1 MQIEIDYMI
10 CIKSIISNFL
20 PCSRLKSIFWFGSS
34 TQRNNN
40 NHNKWYIKKTP
51 YRDKSAWLILPAWLF
66 LREKGETSLST
77 RGRMAFSLLI
87 RNEKQKN
94 QRNFCYLVKTFRWSY
109 KSAQKYKEDFWKIR
123 ATSYLSLIKWSRSSL
138 IVPNNGKAILLS
150 IASTL
155 LGNPIIF
162 CLFNFKFY
170 PQFFINYCTNN

>member
-1 MQIEIDYMI
+1 MKPVNNEKSLTKLNLIAWRNLLERVQIEIDYMI

-66 LREKGETSLST
+66 LREKGETSLSI

-87 RNEKQKN
+87 KNEKKKN
-94 QRNFCYLVKTFRWSY
+94 IEETFVISLKLFAGLTSRH
-109 KSAQKYKEDFWKIR
+109 KSIHR
-123 ATSYLSLIKWSRSSL
+123 
-138 IVPNNGKAILLS
+138 
-150 IASTL
+150 
-155 LGNPIIF
+155 IF
-162 CLFNFKFY
+162 EK
-170 PQFFINYCTNN
+170 

>member
-1 MQIEIDYMI
+1 MKPVNNEKSLTKLNLIAWRNLLERVQIEIDYMI

-66 LREKGETSLST
+66 LREKGETSLSI

-87 RNEKQKN
+87 RNEKKKN
-94 QRNFCYLVKTFRWSY
+94 IEETFVISLKLFAGLTSRH
-109 KSAQKYKEDFWKIR
+109 KSIHR
-123 ATSYLSLIKWSRSSL
+123 
-138 IVPNNGKAILLS
+138 
-150 IASTL
+150 
-155 LGNPIIF
+155 IF
-162 CLFNFKFY
+162 EK
-170 PQFFINYCTNN
+170 